1 MRDEIQELLGDEV
14 AVSKEDFKAKMRV
27 RAKQRSKFNH
37 NIIHNDG
44 LLLVLVARAH
54 HPVASCSQT
63 ALTSS
68 LNCPVPTS
76 HQLPPSPFQR
86 SSSHSS

>member
-37 NIIHNDG
+37 IHNDG

-68 LNCPVPTS
+68 
-76 HQLPPSPFQR
+76 
-86 SSSHSS
+86 